1 MIGFLNINKPAG
13 ISSRRVV
20 DQVAAIIPHEKIGH
34 AGTLDP
40 IATGVLVLAIG
51 GATRLIQYLHEY
63 QKSYRAT
70 FLLGHASESDD
81 IEREVTIDPDA
92 PVPSEQQMIDALP
105 EFVGEIQ
112 QVPPAFSAIKV
123 DGKRA
128 YKMARRGEKVEIK
141 PRQVS
146 IYRNEC
152 SRYQYP
158 ELELDVQCSAG
169 TYIRSLGRD
178 LAIHLGTTAVMSHL
192 VRTGHGPFN
201 IDQSI
206 ELDSLT
212 ALNIDQHLITPQ
224 SALVEFPTCV
234 IDEKQVGLFQ
244 NGMMIDFPIQD
255 PSIQTVIA
263 VNQNDQM
270 VALLKR
276 KGDLAKPAI
285 NFANALSE

>member
-20 DQVAAIIPHEKIGH
+20 DQLTRIIPDEKIGH

-51 GATRLIQYLHEY
+51 GATRLIQFLHEY

-70 FLLGHASESDD
+70 FWLGHASESDD

-92 PVPSEQQMIDALP
+92 PVPSQQQIIDALP
-105 EFVGEIQ
+105 EFTGAIQ
-112 QVPPAFSAIKV
+112 QVPPAYSAIKV

-128 YKMARRGEKVEIK
+128 YKMARRGKKVEMK
-141 PRQVS
+141 PRQVN
-146 IYRNEC
+146 IYRNQC
-152 SRYQYP
+152 LRYQYP

-178 LAIHLGTTAVMSHL
+178 LAIHLGTTAVMSQL
-192 VRTGHGPFN
+192 IRTGHGPFDIN
-201 IDQSI
+201 QSI
-206 ELDSLT
+206 EMDSLST
-212 ALNIDQHLITPQ
+212 SNINGHLIAPQ
-224 SALVEFPTCV
+224 SALAGFPTCV
-234 IDEKQVGLFQ
+234 LDEQQIERFRH
-244 NGMMIDFPIQD
+244 GMMIDFPSQD
-255 PSIQTVIA
+255 PSIQTLIA
-263 VNQNDQM
+263 INHNDQM

-276 KGDLAKPAI
+276 KGDQAKPAI
-285 NFANALSE
+285 NFANTLN